1 MFIFYSQQLLIILKK
16 RQIPM
21 VTTQDCINHVK
32 DLIKGLG
39 LGNLNILQMLVVSSL
54 QIVDKLVKI
63 IEDVCKVDL
72 GEFDVVFEELQC
84 LKL

>member
-1 MFIFYSQQLLIILKK
+1 
-16 RQIPM
+16 M

-39 LGNLNILQMLVVSSL
+39 LSNLNILQMLVVSSL